1 MHITNKFCCYLYH
14 AIATA
19 HLDDADRVAA
29 AIQRRACAARP
40 KDFLRRSR
48 HRARLGKRRGGGGGG
63 DDGEEE
69 RRPTQQP
76 RRHGG
81 PRGKGGDRSI
91 LDLGGGGAWSAAAA
105 AARTMPSAP
114 GGHGGGCGGGGG
126 HGIWA
131 AMGGPALG
139 GGGWGWYVR
148 LALRESAL
156 SGWITIQPSDHDR
169 TADTP
174 TRASLDRGLR
184 AHRAAVTRTSDEG
197 LRCTLRSM
205 TCGPSWK
212 AAGGSTCR

>member
-81 PRGKGGDRSI
+81 PRGKGGDRPI
-91 LDLGGGGAWSAAAA
+91 LDLGGGGPGARPLLRRVRCLQRREVTAAAA
-105 AARTMPSAP
+105 AAA
-114 GGHGGGCGGGGG
+114 
-126 HGIWA
+126 A
-131 AMGGPALG
+131 AMGFGLRWAARRWGVG
-139 GGGWGWYVR
+139 GGVG
-148 LALRESAL
+148 
-156 SGWITIQPSDHDR
+156 T
-169 TADTP
+169 
-174 TRASLDRGLR
+174 
-184 AHRAAVTRTSDEG
+184 
-197 LRCTLRSM
+197 
-205 TCGPSWK
+205 
-212 AAGGSTCR
+212 

>member
-91 LDLGGGGAWSAAAA
+91 LDLGAGARPLLRAYDAFSAG
-105 AARTMPSAP
+105 RSRRRLRRRRRPWDLGCDGRP
-114 GGHGGGCGGGGG
+114 GVGGGGG
-126 HGIWA
+126 VG
-131 AMGGPALG
+131 
-139 GGGWGWYVR
+139 
-148 LALRESAL
+148 
-156 SGWITIQPSDHDR
+156 T
-169 TADTP
+169 
-174 TRASLDRGLR
+174 
-184 AHRAAVTRTSDEG
+184 
-197 LRCTLRSM
+197 
-205 TCGPSWK
+205 
-212 AAGGSTCR
+212 

>member
-91 LDLGGGGAWSAAAA
+91 LDLGRERGRCCGAYDAFSAG
-105 AARTMPSAP
+105 RSRRRLRRRRRPWDLGCDGRP
-114 GGHGGGCGGGGG
+114 GV
-126 HGIWA
+126 
-131 AMGGPALG
+131 
-139 GGGWGWYVR
+139 GGWGVGLVR
-148 LALRESAL
+148 EACVAGVRFIGLDHHSAVRSRSDGGYSYTCQ
-156 SGWITIQPSDHDR
+156 SGPRIAGP
-169 TADTP
+169 P
-174 TRASLDRGLR
+174 CCGNE
-184 AHRAAVTRTSDEG
+184 DE
-197 LRCTLRSM
+197 
-205 TCGPSWK
+205 
-212 AAGGSTCR
+212 

>member
-81 PRGKGGDRSI
+81 PRGKGGSLNPRS
-91 LDLGGGGAWSAAAA
+91 GAWSAAAGCLQRREVTA
-105 AARTMPSAP
+105 AA
-114 GGHGGGCGGGGG
+114 
-126 HGIWA
+126 A
-131 AMGGPALG
+131 AMGF
-139 GGGWGWYVR
+139 
-148 LALRESAL
+148 
-156 SGWITIQPSDHDR
+156 
-169 TADTP
+169 
-174 TRASLDRGLR
+174 GLR
-184 AHRAAVTRTSDEG
+184 WAGRRWGGVGLVREACVAGVRFIGLDHHSAVRSRSDG
-197 LRCTLRSM
+197 GYSY
-205 TCGPSWK
+205 TCQSGPRI
-212 AAGGSTCR
+212 AGPPCCGNEDE